1 MDIVCPYSWSED
13 PAPVDAENC
22 DDCGLL
28 QHRTRIIWGEGNPKA
43 SIMIILDN
51 PGAREDREGSP
62 YVCGTR
68 QALQQAAYTVG
79 FQEEDLYITYILK
92 RRPVK
97 AYDKLRTREIC
108 MKHLHQQ
115 IDTISPQLIFCLG
128 NVAVSSY
135 FGDADAEVKSLRQ
148 KWSSPRGIKT
158 AVSYHPL
165 AVRRRPNLMSYFV
178 EDWTFLRT
186 AYLNYAGK

>member
-13 PAPVDAENC
+13 PAPVDTENC
-22 DDCGLL
+22 DDCGLM
-28 QHRTRIIWGEGNPKA
+28 QHRTRMIWGEGNPKA

-92 RRPVK
+92 RRPIK

-148 KWSSPRGIKT
+148 KWRSEEHTSELQSRE
-158 AVSYHPL
+158 
-165 AVRRRPNLMSYFV
+165 NLV
-178 EDWTFLRT
+178 
-186 AYLNYAGK
+186 